1 MATSLKVSFGG
12 NSIAGIKPDNQ
23 DAFAAL
29 MPEADAQVLK
39 HKGAAC
45 ALADGVSSSA
55 ESHIASQTS
64 VTDFLQ
70 QYFTT
75 PDSWTV
81 KTSAARVLHALN
93 RWLFQH
99 GNSGNRAKNSLV
111 TTFSAL
117 VIKSNTAHLLHVGD
131 SRIYRFRDG
140 ELEQLTRDHSSSY
153 GGDKQYLTRALGVD
167 PHLEVDYHKF
177 GAERGDLYLLST
189 DGLHQFIDPRQLQ
202 QRLAELSQRPNLDL
216 EVEAKK
222 LVDSALVNGSDD
234 NISALLVRVDNLP
247 TEDLQE
253 AHSKLT
259 ELPIP
264 PVLKPG
270 NRIDEFE
277 VQEVLY
283 SGTRSHLY
291 LVRELDSGE
300 LYTLK
305 APSLNFAEDPLYLDG
320 FIKEEWVGKRVNHPG
335 VMKTFS
341 PKQAKRFLYYLAEY
355 IPEQHLRQW
364 SYQHPKPTLEQVRDL
379 IKQIAQALR
388 AMQRLDMIHQDLKP
402 ENVLVDPQG
411 RIKIIDFGT
420 VRIFGMDEIAS
431 PLDRDIPQGS
441 VNYVAPEYLI
451 GQPGSHRSDL
461 FSLGVIAYELLTGK
475 VPFKERNSS
484 DYLISSY
491 SDLSYIPARQQ
502 RPDLPEWVEGAL
514 RKACNPDP
522 SNRYGALSEF
532 LYDLEHPNQSLIR
545 VEQQQPLIE
554 KNPLLVWKGTSALLA
569 VLLVLQWLYLR

>member
-1 MATSLKVSFGG
+1 MTQLKVSFGG
-12 NSIAGIKPDNQ
+12 CSIAGTKLENQ

-29 MPEADAQVLK
+29 MPETGSQALQ

-99 GNSGNRAKNSLV
+99 GNSGSRAKNSLV

-117 VIKSNTAHLLHVGD
+117 VIKSTTAHLLHVGD
-131 SRIYRFRDG
+131 SRIYRYRGG

-167 PHLEVDYHKF
+167 PHLEVDYHQF
-177 GAERGDLYLLST
+177 SAEQGDLYLLSS
-189 DGLHQFIDPRQLQ
+189 DGLHEFIDHRRLQ
-202 QRLAELSQRPNLDL
+202 ARLADLNQQPDRELETEAQQL
-216 EVEAKK
+216 VE
-222 LVDSALVNGSDD
+222 LALANRSDD
-234 NISALLVRVDNLP
+234 NISALLVRVDSLP
-247 TEDLQE
+247 REDLDE
-253 AHSKLT
+253 AHRKLT

-264 PVLKPG
+264 PVLQPG
-270 NRIDEFE
+270 NKIDDYE
-277 VQEVLY
+277 VQAVLY

-291 LVRELDSGE
+291 LVREGDSGT

-305 APSLNFAEDPLYLDG
+305 TPSLNFADDPLYLDG
-320 FIKEEWVGKRVNHPG
+320 FIKEEWVGKRINHPG

-341 PKQAKRFLYYLAEY
+341 PKQSKRFLYYLAEY

-364 SYQHPKPTLEQVRDL
+364 SDLHPTPTLEQVRDL

-402 ENVLVDPQG
+402 ENVLIDAQG
-411 RIKIIDFGT
+411 RTKLIDFGT
-420 VRIFGMDEIAS
+420 VRIAGMDEIAS

-441 VNYVAPEYLI
+441 VNYVAPEYLL

-461 FSLGVIAYELLTGK
+461 FSLGVIAYELLTGAI
-475 VPFKERNSS
+475 PFKERQSR
-484 DYLISSY
+484 DYLIKSY
-491 SDLSYIPARQQ
+491 SDLSYIPARQH
-502 RPDLPEWVEGAL
+502 RPELPEWIDGAL
-514 RKACNPDP
+514 RKACSPDP
-522 SNRYGALSEF
+522 ARRYVALSEF
-532 LYDLEHPNQSLIR
+532 SYDLEHPNKGFIHSERQK
-545 VEQQQPLIE
+545 PLLD
-554 KNPLLVWKGTSALLA
+554 KNPLLFWKGLSLGLCI
-569 VLLVLQWLYLR
+569 VVVVQWLL